1 MIRSFLARY
10 VVEVDKE
17 RLESA
22 EMVEVKRMRTP
33 FFFGINLVFFDL
45 FLRSF
50 EGRLDNGWADIV
62 HE

>member
-1 MIRSFLARY
+1 M
-10 VVEVDKE
+10 VEVDKK
-17 RLESA
+17 RLELA
-22 EMVEVKRMRTP
+22 EMVGVKRKHS

-50 EGRLDNGWADIV
+50 ENRLDNGWADIM